1 MVPEGLEALPSEESH
16 RVYQMI
22 ELTVTA
28 RPDASLLANMILGR
42 IPQSCAPKFAFSFPR
57 MPSLL

>member
-1 MVPEGLEALPSEESH
+1 MVPEGLEALPSEERH

-28 RPDASLLANMILGR
+28 RPGGSLLANMILGET
-42 IPQSCAPKFAFSFPR
+42 PGSCAPKFAS
-57 MPSLL
+57 